1 MELVLEEKGVE
12 KRVRVGNIFIGGVGS
27 GEVRRVQGRFVDGGK
42 KGRKGV
48 RRGLGLDFQPNSPW
62 GLSFLGL
69 SVLIHCRGIIL
80 TLTS

>member
-48 RRGLGLDFQPNSPW
+48 RRGLGSRA
-62 GLSFLGL
+62 
-69 SVLIHCRGIIL
+69 SVSWAFPSLFTVEG
-80 TLTS
+80 